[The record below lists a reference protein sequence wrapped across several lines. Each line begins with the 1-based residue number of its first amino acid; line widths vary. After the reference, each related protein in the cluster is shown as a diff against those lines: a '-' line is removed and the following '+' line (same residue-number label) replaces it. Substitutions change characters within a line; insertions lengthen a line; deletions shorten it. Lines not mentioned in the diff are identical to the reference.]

1 MRLKTSSDIKKIR
14 GGGKLL
20 AGIVRKVASAAEP
33 GISAAEL
40 NALAEKLIKE
50 VGGTPSFKGFHG
62 YPAAAC
68 ISINE
73 ELVHGIPRTDKK
85 VRSGDIVSV
94 DIGLK
99 FKGLFTD
106 MAVTVP
112 VGKVDKKAKQLIKV
126 TKQALGVAIHETKP
140 NKTLGDVGYA
150 IQHFIEA
157 QGYGVVRS
165 LVGHGVGFEVH
176 EEPRVPN
183 FGRQGEGELI
193 VEGMVLAFEPMVT
206 IGSHEVITEQDEWT
220 IQTNDKSLSAHFEHT
235 VAVTKKGCIILTKE

>member
-1 MRLKTSSDIKKIR
+1 MRLKTPADVKKIR
-14 GGGKLL
+14 EGGKLL
-20 AGIVRKVASAAEP
+20 ASIVQKVASAAEP
-33 GISAAEL
+33 GISTAEL
-40 NALAEKLIKE
+40 NALAEKLISE

-73 ELVHGIPRTDKK
+73 ELVHGIPRADKK

-99 FKGLFTD
+99 FKGRFTD

-112 VGKVDKKAKQLIKV
+112 VGKVDKKTKQLIKI
-126 TKQALGVAIHETKP
+126 TKRALEVAIQETRP
-140 NKTLGDVGYA
+140 NKTLGDVGHA

-157 QGYGVVRS
+157 KGYGVVRS

-183 FGRQGEGELI
+183 FGQRGEGELL
-193 VEGMVLAFEPMVT
+193 VEGMVLAYEPMVT
-206 IGSHEVITEQDEWT
+206 IGSHEVITEKDEWT
-220 IQTNDKSLSAHFEHT
+220 IRTNDKSLSAHFEHT
-235 VAVTKKGCIILTKE
+235 IAVTKKGCIILTKE